1 MPQIS
6 FEVRDI
12 YLFSFLVL
20 IPASFYLWNIYDS
33 RDYDYN
39 DNLKIIIEES
49 FEKNELIII
58 PIEETRYLYHY
69 GLPNVY
75 IWLYPNL
82 EFRNLDKDLITQNT
96 WTIDIKDINQDT
108 FDLSVVNPNIEEEA
122 LPEPNEI
129 LKEIEKL
136 EIESSKLL
144 NEIKKIIK

>member
-1 MPQIS
+1 MK
-6 FEVRDI
+6 FEIFI
-12 YLFSFLVL
+12 YFLLVL

-82 EFRNLDKDLITQNT
+82 EFRNLDKTIKYYEDLNTTERLIFQKVVKIFYIT
-96 WTIDIKDINQDT
+96 WTK
-108 FDLSVVNPNIEEEA
+108 
-122 LPEPNEI
+122 
-129 LKEIEKL
+129 
-136 EIESSKLL
+136 
-144 NEIKKIIK
+144 